1 MYLSLIF
8 LPLLGGLLS
17 NQFTGIK
24 LGPIL
29 SILSMF
35 ITLILTFVCFYEV
48 AICGSPVTIN

>member
-17 NQFTGIK
+17 NRFNGLIY
-24 LGPIL
+24 GPVL

-35 ITLILTFVCFYEV
+35 ITLILTLICFYEV